1 MTFSEIKTNLDAI
14 AETIV
19 AEKGR
24 VDSAKAQLEVASF
37 ALGEL
42 AATYGLTLTAITD
55 LLAASPDDAAAQGAA
70 AEKALLIADFQA
82 LKASV
87 DTAIAAL

>member
-24 VDSAKAQLEVASF
+24 VDSAKAQLADASTS
-37 ALGEL
+37 L
-42 AATYGLTLTAITD
+42 AGLPTTYGPTLTAVTD
-55 LLAASPDDAAAQGAA
+55 LLAVSPDDAAAQGAA